1 MDQADSKRL
10 EALKRDKADNERALS
25 HAIFMSHAEALQRAI
40 RSQEA
45 AIESLEARLRAN

>member
-1 MDQADSKRL
+1 MDKSDIKRL

-25 HAIFMSHAEALQRAI
+25 HAIFAGEADRLQWAI

-45 AIESLEARLRAN
+45 AIESLEARLRAS